1 MAAFNMF
8 NRIQFLARKH
18 GYLALPGL
26 PLLVLRRRFKQW
38 RDGAIDRR
46 YGTDTQGII
55 EPFELDHIGLHG
67 ANSTGHQPIQTALF
81 HRMIE
86 RIDIDM
92 PSTDFIDFGS
102 GKGRAVL
109 LAAHHPFHRVLGVE
123 FSSTLHEIAI
133 RNVQRFKSRR
143 NRAPEIELTCADA
156 ADFEF
161 PLQPLLC
168 FFYNP
173 FDAEVMD
180 KVLARLK
187 SSVQAHPRPVH
198 VIYRNP
204 VFAECFARCGFL
216 DLRVKEADYHIYTS
230 HQ

>member
-1 MAAFNMF
+1 MF
-8 NRIQFLARKH
+8 SRIRFLVRKH
-18 GYLALPGL
+18 GYRSLPVL
-26 PLLVLRRRFKQW
+26 PLLVLRKRFRQW
-38 RDGAIDRR
+38 KDGAFDRR

-55 EPFELDHIGLHG
+55 EPFELDNVGPHG
-67 ANSTGHQPIQTALF
+67 AHSTGHQPIQTPLF

-86 RIDIDM
+86 RVGMDM
-92 PSTDFIDFGS
+92 PATDFIDFGS

-109 LAAHHPFHRVLGVE
+109 LAAHYPFHRVMGVE
-123 FSSTLHEIAI
+123 FSSTLHEIAV
-133 RNVQRFKSRR
+133 RNVRRFNSRR
-143 NRAPEIELTCADA
+143 NSTVAIDLFCADA
-156 ADFEF
+156 AEFEF

-173 FDAEVMD
+173 FDGEVMD

-187 SSVQAHPRPVH
+187 ASVHAHPRPVH

-204 VFAECFARCGFL
+204 VHAECFARCGFL

-230 HQ
+230 RP

>member
-1 MAAFNMF
+1 MF
-8 NRIQFLARKH
+8 SRIRFLVRKH
-18 GYLALPGL
+18 GYRSLPGL
-26 PLLVLRRRFKQW
+26 PLLVLRKRFRQW
-38 RDGAIDRR
+38 KDGAFDRR

-55 EPFELDHIGLHG
+55 EPFELDHVGPHG
-67 ANSTGHQPIQTALF
+67 AHSTGHQPIQTPLF

-86 RIDIDM
+86 RVGMDM

-109 LAAHHPFHRVLGVE
+109 LAAHYPFHRVMGVE
-123 FSSTLHEIAI
+123 FSSTLHEIAVQ
-133 RNVQRFKSRR
+133 NVRRFNARR
-143 NRAPEIELTCADA
+143 NSTVAIDLFRADA
-156 ADFEF
+156 AEFEF

-173 FDAEVMD
+173 FDGEVMD

-187 SSVQAHPRPVH
+187 ASVHAHPRPVH

-204 VFAECFARCGFL
+204 VYAECFARCGFL

-230 HQ
+230 RP